1 MFSLNLLF
9 AFALIMLSWFQLKL
23 GTLELIVMPN
33 VVISRGLANIAG
45 NHHANLYAA
54 GKGKNGRTLV
64 VDVMAIL
71 GDYIFMN
78 VYLPLI

>member
-1 MFSLNLLF
+1 MS
-9 AFALIMLSWFQLKL
+9 
-23 GTLELIVMPN
+23 IVMLN
-33 VVISRGLANIAG
+33 VVISKGLANIAG
-45 NHHANLYAA
+45 NHRANLYAA
-54 GKGKNGRTLV
+54 RKGKSGRTLV

>member
-1 MFSLNLLF
+1 MLNV
-9 AFALIMLSWFQLKL
+9 A
-23 GTLELIVMPN
+23 
-33 VVISRGLANIAG
+33 ISRVLANIAG

-54 GKGKNGRTLV
+54 RKGKNGRTLV